1 MAEIWASI
9 DWERKIIAF
18 FGGVLVMTLA
28 GPFGTYE
35 YMSFNQRL
43 VFWLVVFTGVG
54 FFMHVFQTTALKS
67 AYLGRMPRLLRLG
80 IGAVLAGLP
89 GAAVVI
95 FVYGVFRPAMI
106 SAEALPV
113 IWMQVALIGW
123 AVGTVEFFEWRQASA
138 PEETPTRRTVFHK
151 RLPPALGDDIISISM
166 QDHYAEVTTPLG
178 SHLVLIRLSDALAE
192 PQGRRRAS
200 GASLALCHDGTY
212 GTVLP
217 RGRAVAPASDGRPRA
232 AGQRALRRQ
241 GARRA
246 ETESGGVITSAL
258 RTAVVAPGN
267 ARGAGRPC
275 WNGPGSQGITDV
287 ITNRRS

>member
-1 MAEIWASI
+1 MRETLAEIWASI

-192 PQGRRRAS
+192 LKGAAGLQVHRSHYVMTAHMERLCREGGRLRLR
-200 GASLALCHDGTY
+200 LT
-212 GTVLP
+212 
-217 RGRAVAPASDGRPRA
+217 DGRELPVSARYADKVRVALKQKA
-232 AGQRALRRQ
+232 AA
-241 GARRA
+241 
-246 ETESGGVITSAL
+246 
-258 RTAVVAPGN
+258 
-267 ARGAGRPC
+267 
-275 WNGPGSQGITDV
+275 
-287 ITNRRS
+287 